1 MNKKLLTV
9 YDDVD
14 PLNNVISPLTIEADE
29 IFYVYHH
36 DIPDSSFENIAKV
49 LLRYRDIRINFI
61 KLIDDSRQLNE
72 IFSQNE
78 GIVVDVG
85 GARYLSLLLF
95 ETVKDKENQI
105 IYYDDDENVI
115 KDYRSHSIIYHDVFK
130 LQIEDVLN
138 LRGGE
143 IKEYMHRS
151 AEDGK
156 SRNAIISLFEKNMDN
171 YGSFIRFLTR
181 LNSLIN
187 NRDYMGSNTYQLSE
201 GDRFDLMS
209 DAVYDK
215 VSDLFTID
223 GKNRLRFSTRKLK
236 EMVSVSG
243 AFLENY
249 LYIKLTESGKFDDV
263 KMSTV
268 IDFSD
273 DKYIYPVRCEIDC
286 LIIKNNKLLFVSC
299 KSSKADASTLNEIY
313 VHNHR
318 FGNVLSLPVLC
329 VCEELDRKYPST
341 YAKGEELG
349 IYLVD
354 RSSFVNGDICDVFS
368 SILDG
373 TYVYDKVS

>member
-1 MNKKLLTV
+1 MKAVVKTEKGMDHMV
-9 YDDVD
+9 YM
-14 PLNNVISPLTIEADE
+14 
-29 IFYVYHH
+29 
-36 DIPDSSFENIAKV
+36 DIPEPEATGDLVKIKIAYSGICGTDLHAFKGTYGSTKPPVV
-49 LLRYRDIRINFI
+49 LGH
-61 KLIDDSRQLNE
+61 E
-72 IFSQNE
+72 FS

-115 KDYRSHSIIYHDVFK
+115 KDYRSHSIICHDVFK